1 MDYKQLFEDIESGQW
16 SGAYL
21 FYGEEEYIKEKA
33 LARVLDV
40 LIPKE
45 VRDLNYEMIDGS
57 EIEPEIIINACET
70 LPFMSSKRLIVVKDF
85 YMMVDGKKGN
95 EEEEKLILNYLENIN
110 ETTCLIFY
118 CRGDVDKRKSIYK
131 YIRKTG
137 KDYEF
142 SRLNNKEL
150 NQWIVQTLGKNGKK
164 MSQSCISY
172 FIDRV
177 GNNLENVYNE
187 ILKLIDY
194 VGDNK
199 TIDIDSVDQVVA
211 PSLEQSIFKLVDA
224 IGEKRSGAALML
236 LKDLLYGGQ
245 DVPPVLA
252 MVARQFRLILQ
263 CKGYYEKGYSADAIA
278 NKLSQPGFVVKKC
291 ISQSRNFTME
301 QLKAGLSLCLELDY
315 GMKSGQI
322 RDVTGLEMLIIK
334 MCSI

>member
-1 MDYKQLFEDIESGQW
+1 MDYRQLFEDIESGQW

-21 FYGEEEYIKEKA
+21 FYGEEEYIKEQA

-45 VRDLNYEMIDGS
+45 VRDLNYEMMDGS
-57 EIEPEIIINACET
+57 EIESESIINACET
-70 LPFMSSKRLIVVKDF
+70 LPFMSPRRLIVVKDF
-85 YMMVDGKKGN
+85 HIIDEKKGN
-95 EEEEKLILNYLENIN
+95 QEEEKQILDYLKNIN

-118 CRGDVDKRKSIYK
+118 CRGDIDKRKSIYRHIK
-131 YIRKTG
+131 KTG
-137 KDYEF
+137 KVFEF
-142 SRLNNKEL
+142 SRLNNREL

-164 MSQSCISY
+164 MSRPCISY

-177 GNNLENVYNE
+177 GNNLENIYNE

-194 VGDNK
+194 VGSNES
-199 TIDIDSVDQVVA
+199 IDIDAVDQVVT

-245 DVPPVLA
+245 NVPSVLA
-252 MVARQFRLILQ
+252 MVARQFRLIIQ
-263 CKGYYEKGYSADAIA
+263 CKGYYEKGYSVNAIA
-278 NKLSQPGFVVKKC
+278 NKLGQPGFVIKKC
-291 ISQSRNFTME
+291 IAQSRNFTME
-301 QLKAGLSLCLELDY
+301 QLKTGLSLCLDLDY
-315 GMKSGQI
+315 GMKSGKT

-334 MCSI
+334 MCST